1 MKSELKLKLQNQS
14 IFANSGSGS
23 YIETNSWCCGASL
36 TAKQTL
42 EIALYQQEVNQVFP
56 STLRSQEP
64 PLVCSTIK
72 QNKNNNP
79 SQKKKTN
86 QPKFVKLSC
95 PFLVTYSKCIPSFLI
110 LFPIE
115 NTDPFSNTEK
125 LVIAS
130 WLQLCDC
137 TFLSVHTEVAKSIW
151 IKKGQSD
158 V

>member
-56 STLRSQEP
+56 KSHHWCVQLSNKTK
-64 PLVCSTIK
+64 TII
-72 QNKNNNP
+72 QA
-79 SQKKKTN
+79 KKKTN